1 MRFPVPFIL
10 GMLLLAGCRN
20 ARDAQA
26 RIEEVHGMP
35 AVVVVARTTAAADR
49 RIDIEILFGAEVIGG
64 GTGEDGDGELVDPA
78 DPVFQVETQTT
89 VSCYPGGAAFDVVV
103 RFSDGNGVLTGTRRL
118 RVEKP
123 R

>member
-1 MRFPVPFIL
+1 MRFSVPFVL
-10 GMLLLAGCRN
+10 SMLLLAGCRS

-64 GTGEDGDGELVDPA
+64 GAGEDGDGELVDPA
-78 DPVFQVETQTT
+78 DPVFEVEALTT
-89 VSCYPGGAAFDVVV
+89 VSRHPGGAAFDVLV
-103 RFSDGNGVLTGTRRL
+103 RFTDGNGVLTGMRRL